1 MAKKEQ
7 VKRIFD
13 SISYRYDMLNHL
25 LSLGVDKYWR
35 KKALKIGALNKES
48 KLLDVACGTGDF
60 AVEAEKYG
68 VENIIGADLSIEMLK
83 LYNNK
88 SGTSRGMTVQCV
100 AENLPFMN
108 KSFTHITAAFG
119 VRNFY
124 DILEG
129 FKSFH
134 NVLEFNGR
142 VIILEFSLPGNPV
155 IKKFY
160 LIYFNHILPFIG
172 KLISRDK
179 EAYDYLPESVNYFD
193 VNVDLEE
200 LLAEAGFKHI
210 LRTNLTFGIVQVIT
224 ADKI

>member
-1 MAKKEQ
+1 MEKKEQ

-13 SISYRYDMLNHL
+13 SISYRYDLLNHL
-25 LSLGVDKYWR
+25 LSLGIDKYWR
-35 KKALKIGALNKES
+35 KRALKIGMLSGES
-48 KLLDVACGTGDF
+48 RLLDVACGTGDF
-60 AVEAEKYG
+60 SIEAEKHG
-68 VENIIGADLSIEMLK
+68 VRQIVGADLSLKMLRAF
-83 LYNNK
+83 NRK
-88 SGTSRGMTVQCV
+88 SEYIHGMTTQAV
-100 AENLPFMN
+100 AEHLPFKE
-108 KSFTHITAAFG
+108 KSFTHITVAFG

-129 FKSFH
+129 FRSFYE
-134 NVLEFNGR
+134 VLEFNGR
-142 VIILEFSLPGNPV
+142 VIILEFSLPKNPL

-160 LIYFNHILPFIG
+160 LFYFNNILPFIG
-172 KLISRDK
+172 KMISKDK
-179 EAYDYLPESVNYFD
+179 EAYTYLPESVNYFD

>member
-1 MAKKEQ
+1 MEKKEQ

-13 SISYRYDMLNHL
+13 SISYRYDLLNHL
-25 LSLGVDKYWR
+25 LSLGIDKYWR
-35 KKALKIGALNKES
+35 KKALKIGTLDKDS

-60 AVEAEKYG
+60 AIEAEKYG
-68 VENIIGADLSIEMLK
+68 IEKAAGADLSFEMLRE
-83 LYNNK
+83 YNRK
-88 SGTSRGMTVQCV
+88 SERSRGMTVQCV
-100 AENLPFMN
+100 AEYLPFKD
-108 KSFTHITAAFG
+108 KSFTHITVAFG

-124 DILEG
+124 NLLEG

-134 NVLEFNGR
+134 KVLEFNGR
-142 VIILEFSLPGNPV
+142 VIILEFSLPKNPF
-155 IKKFY
+155 IKRIY
-160 LIYFNHILPFIG
+160 LFYFNHILPFIG
-172 KLISRDK
+172 KIISKDR
-179 EAYDYLPESVNYFD
+179 EAYTYLPESVNYFD